1 MPVLR
6 FEERYPCAETIL
18 RETERRLTSVE
29 DAVRRMNRKE
39 RPRMTQFSSQAKPD
53 LVTHLLRFCRALR
66 AHGFSI
72 GPGEEIDMFR
82 ALGAIDIGDREEFAS
97 ALRLVLCSTREEQA
111 LFDTLFERFLLAAES
126 DAGGRSIQRI
136 PEKGTGGE
144 ETEIVDG
151 PSNFQKEK
159 KNKPSKEENSLA
171 GPSKQPGVEGKSFSG
186 GVEDGSRRGDGPSF
200 PGGEGEKWDV
210 PLARVARFSAA
221 RMSNRSTAEIPVDG
235 LEEMMEA
242 AAVLVSRIRMRRSR
256 RLKPMR
262 RGNRL
267 HFRRVF
273 RSGASTGGEMVLPA
287 WSGYRRRQA
296 RFLLF
301 CDGSRS
307 MAPFAGRFLQF
318 ACALIRK
325 ARHVEV
331 FLFSTD
337 IRRVT
342 DQLRMDG
349 KGRLPSLTGLGA
361 EWDGGTRIGESLE
374 CFLREYGRFM
384 PDRDSLVMIA
394 SDGLDTGETDLLS
407 RSMAEL
413 HRRSAGVIWLN
424 PLLSLRGYRP
434 ETKGMKAALPYI
446 DIFSEA
452 CDPPSFR
459 KLAKRISFRR

>member
-1 MPVLR
+1 MIR
-6 FEERYPCAETIL
+6 
-18 RETERRLTSVE
+18 
-29 DAVRRMNRKE
+29 
-39 RPRMTQFSSQAKPD
+39 SSSAPPN
-53 LVTHLLRFCRALR
+53 LVDHLLRLCRALR
-66 AHGFSI
+66 SRGFSI

-82 ALGAIDIGDREEFAS
+82 ALEAVDIGDREEFAS
-97 ALRLVLCSTREEQA
+97 ALRLVLCSSREEQA

-126 DAGGRSIQRI
+126 DAGGRSIQLI
-136 PEKGTGGE
+136 PEAGAAEEEGERKVPPDGRPSRREGGKA
-144 ETEIVDG
+144 VR
-151 PSNFQKEK
+151 
-159 KNKPSKEENSLA
+159 A
-171 GPSKQPGVEGKSFSG
+171 EGKVAGSELPGTEGFPHSG
-186 GVEDGSRRGDGPSF
+186 RAEEGSRRGDGQGHPA
-200 PGGEGEKWDV
+200 GEGEKWDV
-210 PLARVARFSAA
+210 PLARVARYSAA
-221 RMSNRSTAEIPVDG
+221 RLSGRSTAEIPADG

-242 AAVLVSRIRMRRSR
+242 AAALVSRIRIRRSR

-262 RGNRL
+262 RGSRL

-273 RSGASTGGEMVLPA
+273 RESATSGGELALPA
-287 WSGYRRRQA
+287 WSGYRHRQA
-296 RFLLF
+296 RFILF

-318 ACALIRK
+318 AYALTRK
-325 ARHVEV
+325 ARRVEV

-342 DQLRMDG
+342 DELRRDA
-349 KGRLPSLTGLGA
+349 KGRLPPLTGLGT

-374 CFLREYGRFM
+374 RFLREHGGRM
-384 PDRDSLVMIA
+384 LGRDSLVIIA
-394 SDGLDTGETDLLS
+394 SDGLDAGGPDRLS

-413 HRRSAGVIWLN
+413 RRRSAGVVWLN

-434 ETKGMKAALPYI
+434 EAEGMKAALPYI